1 MRPLGRFS
9 GQLYGKRDTWA
20 KNGADDGVV
29 AFTRSDCLSQ
39 LKGLKIEMFEEE
51 EHDGFTPRG
60 KLKHWH
66 IFHIVARK
74 D

>member
-1 MRPLGRFS
+1 
-9 GQLYGKRDTWA
+9 
-20 KNGADDGVV
+20 V